1 MIELTINH
9 QTHTIEGDT
18 RTLLSVLRE
27 ELDLVGTKEGCGIG
41 MCGACTVLLDGKLVS
56 SCLMLAVQAVGHDIQ
71 TIEGLSQDG
80 DLHPVQQA
88 FIEQAGFQCAYCT
101 PGFVLSTVAL
111 LEENTNP
118 TEEEIKEYLAGNL
131 CRCGS
136 YVNILKAVEQLTV
149 PTSNPGQKGMKA
161 MRQ

>member
-88 FIEQAGFQCAYCT
+88 FVEQAGFQCAYCT

-149 PTSNPGQKGMKA
+149 STSNPGQKGMKA

>member
-41 MCGACTVLLDGKLVS
+41 MCGACTVPLDGRPVS

-149 PTSNPGQKGMKA
+149 STSNPGQKGMKA

>member
-27 ELDLVGTKEGCGIG
+27 ELGLTGTKEGCGIG

-56 SCLMLAVQAVGHDIQ
+56 SCLMLAVQAVGHEIQ
-71 TIEGLSQDG
+71 TIEGISQDG
-80 DLHPVQQA
+80 ELHPVQQA
-88 FIEQAGFQCAYCT
+88 FVEQAGFQCAYCT

-149 PTSNPGQKGMKA
+149 STSNPGQKGMKA